1 MKLYDNRLKGQ
12 MSEFPGGHLET
23 GKISVKM
30 TTCLFG
36 TLPNQKQCHE
46 IRMALQQPFFSSLL
60 GGRMHSS
67 GLGILCI
74 TQVQHFASRNYSS
87 IVTV

>member
-1 MKLYDNRLKGQ
+1 

-67 GLGILCI
+67 SLQGSRIRLVRGL
-74 TQVQHFASRNYSS
+74 VQFVPAH
-87 IVTV
+87 